1 MSIGSRIKEARKK
14 RKLTQEELAALIGV
28 TKGAVAN
35 YENEVSIPKIEILYK
50 LFDALK
56 CDANYL
62 YLDDMVQNNFAP
74 PESFRVSEIQHL
86 EKYRTL
92 NDRRKK
98 IVDDVL
104 EELYTSTISRT
115 KKEKSA
121 KYIEICKYDIS
132 VGAGIGTYLQD
143 EGYTMI
149 RIPWNETA
157 SQADFAVDVSGDSME
172 PEYLD
177 GDTVLIKSMSYINV
191 GETGIFVVNGGA
203 YLKEMGNG
211 RLISTN
217 KKYKDIVLYEG
228 DSAVCLGKVIGKL

>member
-1 MSIGSRIKEARKK
+1 MAFKDSLKKFRINSG
-14 RKLTQEELAALIGV
+14 LTQQQIADAMGITKATYSGYETGRRQPDVAKIKQLA
-28 TKGAVAN
+28 
-35 YENEVSIPKIEILYK
+35 EILGISG
-50 LFDALK
+50 
-56 CDANYL
+56 
-62 YLDDMVQNNFAP
+62 DDLLETGFEVEKKPKNENFTAA
-74 PESFRVSEIQHL
+74 EIQTIK
-86 EKYRTL
+86 KYRVL
-92 NDRRKK
+92 NERRKK
-98 IVDDVL
+98 IIDDTL
-104 EELYTSTISRT
+104 DELYNYTISRT

-177 GDTVLIKSMSYINV
+177 GDTVLVKSMSYINV
-191 GETGIFVVNGGA
+191 GETGIFVVNGDA